1 MRADAEVQPPGQV
14 DPKLLHRLFYVDHL
28 CLFGTATIAL
38 INLVPVIFAQTQR
51 LFPAS
56 WLDMRSSNAV
66 MMLCAT
72 ISLLLCE
79 ETQAELWRWTGRGF
93 GLLSVVIAAV
103 SFLASIS
110 RLPVAVTRALDDNR
124 ASVPGASLALLA
136 AAFFLLGIAI
146 LLISSKKQ
154 SFGRVADGIAILL
167 SPVVLTL
174 VMGFFFGLARMQG
187 SSVAGLMPA
196 PAVWCLTLL
205 MVVVLLRRAER
216 GFLSI
221 LWGYGTGSRVA
232 RIGAPILL
240 VLPLIREIS
249 RAHLLRGGLI
259 PAQYAVAV
267 ITSTGTILGFGLL
280 LFGARM
286 INQMQQDI
294 QGVNLR
300 DELTGLRSAK
310 GFYLLAEQAFRYSR
324 RVQEPFGV
332 LFVDMD
338 NLKTINDRQGH
349 SVGSVALVETAKLL
363 TASFRETDVIGRVGG
378 DEFVVAG
385 QFKQIEL
392 AIAVERLRK
401 AVARKNRAI
410 GHRFSISLSMGFTVT
425 EDFAH
430 DTLQSLVKKAD
441 EAMYEEKRAK
451 KQLRAAKLAQTQI
464 AQQSEAAH

>member
-1 MRADAEVQPPGQV
+1 MRADAEVRPPGQV
-14 DPKLLHRLFYVDHL
+14 DPKFLHRLFYVDHL
-28 CLFGTATIAL
+28 CLFGTASIAI
-38 INLVPVIFAQTQR
+38 INIFPVIFAQTQH

-56 WLDMRSSNAV
+56 WLDMGTSRAV
-66 MMLCAT
+66 IALCAT
-72 ISLLLCE
+72 VSLLLCE
-79 ETQAELWRWTGRGF
+79 ETQTPHWRWTGRGF
-93 GLLSVVIAAV
+93 GVLSVIIAAA
-103 SFLASIS
+103 SFLAGIS
-110 RLPVAVTRALDDNR
+110 RLPPALTRALNDNR
-124 ASVPGASLALLA
+124 ASLPGGSLALLA
-136 AAFFLLGIAI
+136 AAFFFLGVAI
-146 LLISSKKQ
+146 LFVSSKKQ
-154 SFGRVADGIAILL
+154 SFGRIADGITILL

-187 SSVAGLMPA
+187 SSMAGLMPT
-196 PAVWCLTLL
+196 PAIWCLVLL

-221 LWGYGTGSRVA
+221 LWGYGTGSRLA

-249 RAHLLRGGLI
+249 REHLLRGGLI

-267 ITSTGTILGFGLL
+267 LTSTGTILGFGLL

-294 QGVNLR
+294 QGANLR

-410 GHRFSISLSMGFTVT
+410 GQRFSISLSMGYTVT

-451 KQLRAAKLAQTQI
+451 KQPQAVKIAQPQI
-464 AQQSEAAH
+464 AQQSEAAR

>member
-1 MRADAEVQPPGQV
+1 MRADAEVRPPGQT

-28 CLFGTATIAL
+28 CLFGTFIIAL
-38 INLVPVIFAQTQR
+38 INILPIIFAQTQH

-56 WLDMRSSNAV
+56 LLDMRTSSAAIA
-66 MMLCAT
+66 LCAT
-72 ISLLLCE
+72 MCLVLCE
-79 ETQAELWRWTGRGF
+79 ETQAEQWRWAGRAF
-93 GLLSVVIAAV
+93 GMLAVLIAAA
-103 SFLASIS
+103 SFLAGIS
-110 RLPVAVTRALDDNR
+110 LLPLALTRALNDDHGLG
-124 ASVPGASLALLA
+124 PGGSLAFSA
-136 AAFFLLGIAI
+136 AAFLFLGLAI
-146 LLISSKKQ
+146 LLVSSKKQ
-154 SFGRVADGIAILL
+154 SYGRVADGITILL
-167 SPVVLTL
+167 SPVVVTL
-174 VMGFFFGLARMQG
+174 IVGFFFGVAGVQG
-187 SSVAGLMPA
+187 SSVAGLMPN
-196 PAVWCLTLL
+196 PAIWCLTLL
-205 MVVVLLRRAER
+205 IVVVLLRRAER

-221 LWGYGTGSRVA
+221 LWGYGTGSRLA
-232 RIGAPILL
+232 RFGAPILL
-240 VLPLIREIS
+240 GLPLVREIS
-249 RAHLLRGGLI
+249 RAHLLRGGII
-259 PAQYAVAV
+259 PTQYAVPV
-267 ITSTGTILGFGLL
+267 LTSAGTVLGFGLL
-280 LFGARM
+280 LFGARL
-286 INQMQQDI
+286 INQMQMDI

-338 NLKTINDRQGH
+338 NLKVINDRQGH

-392 AIAVERLRK
+392 AIAVQRLRK
-401 AVARKNRAI
+401 ALARKNQAI
-410 GHRFSISLSMGFTVT
+410 GQRFSISLSMGYTVT

-451 KQLRAAKLAQTQI
+451 KQQRAAKLAQSQI
-464 AQQSEAAH
+464 TQQSEAAH

>member
-1 MRADAEVQPPGQV
+1 MRADAEVQPPSQV
-14 DPKLLHRLFYVDHL
+14 DPKLIHRLFYVDHL

-38 INLVPVIFAQTQR
+38 INLAPVIFAQARQ
-51 LFPAS
+51 LFPVS
-56 WLDMRSSNAV
+56 WLDMRTSSAL
-66 MMLCAT
+66 MTLCAT
-72 ISLLLCE
+72 MALFLCE
-79 ETQAELWRWTGRGF
+79 ETQTEQWRWTGRGF
-93 GLLSVVIAAV
+93 GILSVIIAAA
-103 SFLASIS
+103 SFLAGIS
-110 RLPVAVTRALDDNR
+110 RLPLTVTRALDANR
-124 ASVPGASLALLA
+124 ASVSGGALALLA
-136 AAFFLLGIAI
+136 AAFFFLGVAI
-146 LLISSKKQ
+146 LLISSEKQ
-154 SFGRVADGIAILL
+154 SLGRIADGITILL
-167 SPVVLTL
+167 SPLVLTL
-174 VMGFFFGLARMQG
+174 IVGFFFGLAKVQG
-187 SSVAGLMPA
+187 SSVGGLMPA
-196 PAVWCLTLL
+196 PVVWCLALL
-205 MVVVLLRRAER
+205 AFVVLLRRAER
-216 GFLSI
+216 GLLSI
-221 LWGYGTGSRVA
+221 LWGYGAGSRIA
-232 RIGAPILL
+232 RMGAPILL
-240 VLPLIREIS
+240 VLPLVREIS

-259 PAQYAVAV
+259 PAQYAVPV
-267 ITSTGTILGFGLL
+267 LTSTGTILGFGLL
-280 LFGARM
+280 LLVARM

-300 DELTGLRSAK
+300 DELTALRSAK

-410 GHRFSISLSMGFTVT
+410 GQRFSISLSMGYAVT

-430 DTLQSLVKKAD
+430 DTLQGLVKKAD

-451 KQLRAAKLAQTQI
+451 KQQRAARMAQSQI
-464 AQQSEAAH
+464 TPQSEVAH